1 VFPDLGYD
9 ASQTGR
15 APRVGNSNIS
25 IDVFRR
31 CSFEAYI
38 DAELA
43 EAMVVQLRVVITPML
58 RSPEARGKVT
68 GTPSPV
74 IWGLD
79 PRRDRV
85 VSCEKQDQGGVL
97 ASSNG
102 YRTARV
108 AGLWGVG
115 LVNNPAAGG
124 DLSAK
129 NPRNL

>member
-43 EAMVVQLRVVITPML
+43 EAGGSVA
-58 RSPEARGKVT
+58 S
-68 GTPSPV
+68 
-74 IWGLD
+74 
-79 PRRDRV
+79 RDNT
-85 VSCEKQDQGGVL
+85 DAAL
-97 ASSNG
+97 A
-102 YRTARV
+102 
-108 AGLWGVG
+108 
-115 LVNNPAAGG
+115 
-124 DLSAK
+124 
-129 NPRNL
+129 

>member
-43 EAMVVQLRVVITPML
+43 EAMVVQLR
-58 RSPEARGKVT
+58 
-68 GTPSPV
+68 
-74 IWGLD
+74 
-79 PRRDRV
+79 RDNTNAA
-85 VSCEKQDQGGVL
+85 L
-97 ASSNG
+97 A
-102 YRTARV
+102 
-108 AGLWGVG
+108 
-115 LVNNPAAGG
+115 
-124 DLSAK
+124 
-129 NPRNL
+129 